1 MTPTLAPAKPPGKST
16 TNAHAGKPFGHAA
29 GVAASEAAL
38 RQLELAVFRKL
49 DGLLHGDYQ
58 GLLPGIGTESGEG
71 HVYVPGDDVRRID
84 WNLTARSSV
93 PHVRNTIADHELETW
108 LVVDGSE
115 SLDFGTAR
123 YEKRELALAA
133 AAAFGFLTS
142 RAGNRIGAVLFDPA
156 GTAVLPPRSGR
167 AAVLALLHRLH
178 TRPRAGSVP
187 EREDRVGRASLSA
200 ALSRAG
206 RSARRRGLVV
216 VVSDFLDTDDWAREL
231 RGVATRHDVVVCHIT
246 DPRDAA
252 LPAVG
257 LLTLVDPETGRP
269 VEVQTDRR
277 QTRERFA
284 AAAEAQRA
292 ATKQAARSARAGY
305 LPLSTDR
312 DWLLDVVQYA
322 AMRKRHR

>member
-1 MTPTLAPAKPPGKST
+1 VL
-16 TNAHAGKPFGHAA
+16 
-29 GVAASEAAL
+29 
-38 RQLELAVFRKL
+38 RKL

-58 GLLPGIGTESGEG
+58 GLLPGVGTESGEG
-71 HVYVPGDDVRRID
+71 RVYVPGDDVRRID

-93 PHVRNTIADHELETW
+93 PHVRNTVADHELETW
-108 LVVDGSE
+108 VVVDGSA

-123 YEKRELALAA
+123 YEKRDLALAA

-156 GTAVLPPRSGR
+156 GTALLPPRSGR

-178 TRPRAGSVP
+178 TRPRARLPFGHGASLPFGHGAGLRFGHRAGLRFGSGGP
-187 EREDRVGRASLSA
+187 SLSA
-200 ALSRAG
+200 ALSRAD
-206 RSARRRGLVV
+206 RSARGRGLVV
-216 VVSDFLDTDDWAREL
+216 VISDFLDADDWAREL
-231 RGVATRHDVVVCHIT
+231 RRVATRHDVVMCHIT

-252 LPAVG
+252 LPPVG
-257 LLTLVDPETGRP
+257 LLTLVDPETGRR

-277 QTRERFA
+277 QLRERFA
-284 AAAEAQRA
+284 AAADAQRA
-292 ATKQAARSARAGY
+292 AIKQAARSARAGY

-322 AMRKRHR
+322 VMRKRHR